1 MINSNNVK
9 DTLDYSRTDSISAL
23 GRTDY
28 YPKALCSGT
37 SNTRLEVEAKPY
49 GQGAFLLVKKQ
60 TVIAE
65 THAAKMTIELLA
77 MENLIPTLAA
87 FNSSIDQLKH
97 HRFISTRKRAGCAEK
112 ISRTTG
118 YFLLAISS
126 KNEKS

>member
-9 DTLDYSRTDSISAL
+9 DTLDYSRTDSIFAL

-65 THAAKMTIELLA
+65 THAAERAIELLTMKNFVPA
-77 MENLIPTLAA
+77 FAA
-87 FNSSIDQLKH
+87 FDSSIDQLKH
-97 HRFISTRKRAGCAEK
+97 PMFIPKILVINTSGC
-112 ISRTTG
+112 RQR
-118 YFLLAISS
+118 
-126 KNEKS
+126 